1 MRVRPALGAAA
12 SALLVAGLAAAA
24 PAHASLADD
33 LTVNGT
39 GTVATDG
46 TITLSGTY
54 RCGPTSAP
62 GLVFVSSSLAQ
73 NNVTI
78 SIGGGTRAVCDGR
91 VHAWTHSGRVTG
103 SVYRPGPA
111 TVRAHLMRL
120 NSSSGLPIPQPLA
133 SEEARIVLQRPAGDG
148 SAVPRTLSREEV
160 RDRRG

>member
-12 SALLVAGLAAAA
+12 SALLVAGLAAAT

-33 LTVNGT
+33 LTVHGT
-39 GTVATDG
+39 GTIATDG

-54 RCGPTSAP
+54 RCETSSAP
-62 GLVFVSSSLAQ
+62 GLVFVSSSLVQ

-78 SIGGGTRAVCDGR
+78 SIGGTRAVCDGR
-91 VHAWTHSGRVTG
+91 VHEWTNTGRVTG
-103 SVYRPGPA
+103 SVYRPGAA
-111 TVRAHLMRL
+111 TVKAHLMRL

-133 SEEARIVLQRPAGDG
+133 SEEARVVLARPAGDG

-160 RDRRG
+160 RDLRG